1 LGKSMAEATNQ
12 GDGNLAT
19 ELPSNYLPAVE
30 YRDLPDPRGLR
41 KYLGASVIL
50 TAIAMGTGELL
61 FWPEIVSQ
69 VGIALVGLPVLGI
82 TLQFFLNMEIE
93 RYTLVTGETA
103 VTGFSRLWLGWGIV
117 FILAAILPN
126 TLPGW
131 ASVGGWLFTFIFGL
145 GANAVPIVTTIFLIA
160 IALSLTLTP
169 MTYQVFEKVQAGLLA
184 VILVFIVLAIFVATD
199 ASAWAGVVTKAP
211 SGVANLPQYLKEI
224 GTATIFGAVIFAGA
238 GGCTNLA
245 QSNYIRDKGMGMG
258 IHIPNIVSPITGKEE
273 AAAPSLGYVPPS
285 TEENTRRF
293 RGWWKVA
300 NQEHF
305 ITFWFISALLLVAL
319 SVLVF
324 STVGVKENVGQDLA
338 LLAEEGRI
346 LGQRIAPWF
355 EEFLYIAGFAMLFS
369 TTIGVMDYVARITG
383 DSLKV
388 TFLKESEFWSE
399 SKLYA
404 LVVWVMAIGGSLL
417 LLTGITP
424 IILVVLS
431 VTGNGFAMAF
441 YSVLLIVLNRRALPE
456 FAKLKGWRVPVMV
469 LCAAFYILF
478 ALYLIYQIATQGPS
492 SLVA

>member
-1 LGKSMAEATNQ
+1 VGKSMAEATNR

-19 ELPSNYLPAVE
+19 ELPSDYLPAVE

-50 TAIAMGTGELL
+50 TAVAMGTGELL
-61 FWPEIVSQ
+61 VWPEIVSQ

-126 TLPGW
+126 TLQGY
-131 ASVGGWLFTFIFGL
+131 ASAGVWLLTINLGL

-169 MTYQVFEKVQAGLLA
+169 MTYQVFEKVQAGFLA
-184 VILVFIVLAIFVATD
+184 IILVFIVLAIFVATD

-224 GTATIFGAVIFAGA
+224 GTATIFGAVVFAGA

-293 RGWWKVA
+293 KGWWKVA

-324 STVGVKENVGQDLA
+324 STVGVNGNLGGLA
-338 LLAEEGRI
+338 VLAEEGRI

-355 EEFLYIAGFAMLFS
+355 EEFFYIAGFAMLFS
-369 TTIGVMDYVARITG
+369 TSIGVMDYVSRITG

-388 TFLKESEFWSE
+388 TFLKESGFWSE

-417 LLTGITP
+417 LLTGIEP

-431 VTGNGFAMAF
+431 AIGNGFAMAF

-456 FAKLKGWRVPVMV
+456 FARLKGWRVPVMV
-469 LCAAFYILF
+469 FCAAFYILF

>member
-1 LGKSMAEATNQ
+1 MSMAESTNR
-12 GDGNLAT
+12 GDDNLAT
-19 ELPSNYLPAVE
+19 ELPSKYLPAVE
-30 YRDLPDPRGLR
+30 YRDLPDPAGLR

-50 TAIAMGTGELL
+50 IAIAMGSGELL
-61 FWPEIVSQ
+61 LWPAITTQ
-69 VGIALVGLPVLGI
+69 VGISLVGLSVLGI

-103 VTGFSRLWLGWGIV
+103 VTGFSRLWLGWGLV
-117 FILAAILPN
+117 FILGAILPN
-126 TLPGW
+126 ILPGGVYI
-131 ASVGGWLFTFIFGL
+131 AADLFRFIFDL
-145 GANAVPIVTTIFLIA
+145 GANATPNVTIIFFIA
-160 IALSLTLTP
+160 IALLLTLLP
-169 MTYQVFEKVQAGLLA
+169 MTFQGFERIQTGFLA
-184 VILVFIVLAIFVATD
+184 IILVFIVLATFIATD

-211 SGVANLPQYLKEI
+211 SGVANLPRYLKEI
-224 GTATIFGAVIFAGA
+224 GTATLFWAVVFAGA

-258 IHIPNIVSPITGKEE
+258 IHIPNIVSPITGKDEE

-285 TEENTRRF
+285 TEENARRF

-300 NQEHF
+300 NQEHLM
-305 ITFWFISALLLVAL
+305 TFWFIGALLLVAL
-319 SVLVF
+319 SVLIF
-324 STVGVKENVGQDLA
+324 STVGVQENVGQGQA
-338 LLAEEGRI
+338 LLEEEGRI

-355 EEFLYIAGFAMLFS
+355 EEFFYIAGFAMLFS
-369 TTIGVMDYVARITG
+369 TSIGVIDYVGRITG

-388 TFLKESEFWSE
+388 TFLKDSEFWSE

-404 LVVWVMAIGGSLL
+404 LVVWAMAIGGSLL
-417 LLTGITP
+417 LLTGISP

-431 VTGNGFAMAF
+431 ATGNGFVMAF

-469 LCAAFYILF
+469 FCAAFYILF
-478 ALYLIYQIATQGPS
+478 ALYLIYQIATQGSS

>member
-1 LGKSMAEATNQ
+1 MAESTNR
-12 GDGNLAT
+12 GDDNLAT

-50 TAIAMGTGELL
+50 TAIAMGSGELL
-61 FWPEIVSQ
+61 LWPAITSQ
-69 VGIALVGLPVLGI
+69 VGISLVGLPVLGI

-103 VTGFSRLWLGWGIV
+103 VTGFSRLWLGWGDSLHPRRHTAKHPPRGVYI
-117 FILAAILPN
+117 AAD
-126 TLPGW
+126 
-131 ASVGGWLFTFIFGL
+131 LFTFIFGL
-145 GANAVPIVTTIFLIA
+145 GANATPSVTTIFFLA
-160 IALSLTLTP
+160 IALLLTLLP
-169 MTYQVFEKVQAGLLA
+169 MTYQVFEKIQAGFLA
-184 VILVFIVLAIFVATD
+184 IILVFIVLAIFIATD

-211 SGVANLPQYLKEI
+211 SGVANLPRYLKEI
-224 GTATIFGAVIFAGA
+224 GTATLFGAVVFAGA
-238 GGCTNLA
+238 GGCANFV

-258 IHIPNIVSPITGKEE
+258 IHIPNIVSPMTGRGEE
-273 AAAPSLGYVPPS
+273 AAPPLGYVPPS
-285 TEENTRRF
+285 TEENARRF

-300 NQEHF
+300 NQEHL
-305 ITFWFISALLLVAL
+305 ITFWFIGALLLVAL

-324 STVGVKENVGQDLA
+324 STVGVNGNFGSQA
-338 LLAEEGRI
+338 LLEEEGRI
-346 LGQRIAPWF
+346 LGQRVAPWF
-355 EEFLYIAGFAMLFS
+355 EEFFYIAGFAMLFS
-369 TTIGVMDYVARITG
+369 TSIGVMDYVSRLTG

-404 LVVWVMAIGGSLL
+404 LVVWLMAIGGSALL
-417 LLTGITP
+417 ITGITP
-424 IILVVLS
+424 IILIVLS
-431 VTGNGFAMAF
+431 ATGNGFAMAF

>member
-1 LGKSMAEATNQ
+1 MSMAESTNR
-12 GDGNLAT
+12 GDDNLAT

-30 YRDLPDPRGLR
+30 YRDLPDPAGLR

-50 TAIAMGTGELL
+50 TAIAMGAGELL
-61 FWPEIVSQ
+61 LWPAITTQ
-69 VGIALVGLPVLGI
+69 VGISLVGLPVLGI
-82 TLQFFLNMEIE
+82 TLQYFLNMEIE

-117 FILAAILPN
+117 FILGAILPN

-131 ASVGGWLFTFIFGL
+131 ASIGAELFTFIFGL

-199 ASAWAGVVTKAP
+199 ASTWAGVVTKAP

-224 GTATIFGAVIFAGA
+224 GTATLFGAVVLAGA
-238 GGCTNLA
+238 GGCANLV

-285 TEENTRRF
+285 TEENARRF

-300 NQEHF
+300 NQEHL
-305 ITFWFISALLLVAL
+305 ITFWFIGALLLVAL
-319 SVLVF
+319 SVLIF
-324 STVGVKENVGQDLA
+324 STVGVKENVGQGQA
-338 LLAEEGRI
+338 LLEEEGRI

-355 EEFLYIAGFAMLFS
+355 EEFFYIAGFAMLFS
-369 TTIGVMDYVARITG
+369 TSIGVMDYVARITG

-388 TFLKESEFWSE
+388 TFLKESGFWSE

-404 LVVWVMAIGGSLL
+404 LVVWVMAIGGSALL
-417 LLTGITP
+417 TTGITP

-431 VTGNGFAMAF
+431 AIGNGFAMAF
-441 YSVLLIVLNRRALPE
+441 HSVLLIVLNRRTLPE
-456 FAKLKGWRVPVMV
+456 FARLKGWRVPVMV
-469 LCAAFYILF
+469 FCAAFYILF
-478 ALYLIYQIATQGPS
+478 ALYLIYQIVTQGPS

>member
-1 LGKSMAEATNQ
+1 MSMAESTNR
-12 GDGNLAT
+12 GDDNLAP

-50 TAIAMGTGELL
+50 TAIAMAAGELL
-61 FWPEIVSQ
+61 LWPAITTQ
-69 VGIALVGLPVLGI
+69 VGISLVGLPVFGI

-117 FILAAILPN
+117 FIFAVILPN
-126 TLPGW
+126 ILPGW
-131 ASVGGWLFTFIFGL
+131 ASIAAELFTFIFDL
-145 GANAVPIVTTIFLIA
+145 GANATPNVTIIFFIA
-160 IALSLTLTP
+160 IALSLTLLP
-169 MTYQVFEKVQAGLLA
+169 MTYQVTEKIQTGFLA
-184 VILVFIVLAIFVATD
+184 IILVFIVLATFIATD

-224 GTATIFGAVIFAGA
+224 GTATLFGAVVFAGA
-238 GGCTNLA
+238 GGCANLV

-273 AAAPSLGYVPPS
+273 VAAPALGYVPPS
-285 TEENTRRF
+285 TEENARRF

-324 STVGVKENVGQDLA
+324 STVGVNGNIGGQA
-338 LLAEEGRI
+338 LLEEEGRI

-355 EEFLYIAGFAMLFS
+355 EEFFYIAGFAMLFS
-369 TTIGVMDYVARITG
+369 TTIGVMDYVSRLTG

-431 VTGNGFAMAF
+431 AVGNGFAMAF

-469 LCAAFYILF
+469 FCAAFYTLF
-478 ALYLIYQIATQGPS
+478 ALYLIYQIVTQGPS